1 MLMTPDDLTRK
12 IEEIDRRV
20 EAIHSAIVGG
30 LDGKPGLV
38 QRVADLDARVARLEA
53 TQGWVRTLL
62 GGAVAALVSAWA
74 LVWGGPH
81 GK

>member
-1 MLMTPDDLTRK
+1 MSGGG
-12 IEEIDRRV
+12 IEDKLIEIERRV

-38 QRVADLDARVARLEA
+38 QRVSDLDSRVARLEA

-81 GK
+81 AK

>member
-1 MLMTPDDLTRK
+1 MSGG
-12 IEEIDRRV
+12 IEDKLSEIERRV

-38 QRVADLDARVARLEA
+38 QRVADLDARVARLESA
-53 TQGWVRTLL
+53 QGWVKTLI
-62 GGAVAALVSAWA
+62 GGAVAALISAWA

>member
-1 MLMTPDDLTRK
+1 MSGGG
-12 IEEIDRRV
+12 IEDKLIEIERRV

>member
-1 MLMTPDDLTRK
+1 MAPDELQRQLD
-12 IEEIDRRV
+12 EIDRRV

-53 TQGWVRTLL
+53 LTGWGRTLI
-62 GGAVAALVSAWA
+62 GGAIAAVVSAYA

-81 GK
+81 AK

>member
-1 MLMTPDDLTRK
+1 MTGGG
-12 IEEIDRRV
+12 IEDKLIEIERRV

-38 QRVADLDARVARLEA
+38 QRVADLDSRVARLEA

-81 GK
+81 AK

>member
-1 MLMTPDDLTRK
+1 MSGGG
-12 IEEIDRRV
+12 IEDKLSEIERRV

-38 QRVADLDARVARLEA
+38 QRVADLDSRVARLEA

-81 GK
+81 AK

>member
-1 MLMTPDDLTRK
+1 MTGG
-12 IEEIDRRV
+12 IEDKLSEIERRV

>member
-1 MLMTPDDLTRK
+1 MSGGG
-12 IEEIDRRV
+12 IEDKLSEIERRV

-38 QRVADLDARVARLEA
+38 QRVADLDSRVARLEA